1 MIIHFL
7 ISKLR
12 KFFGFNDDPLPALRK
27 RANELQVTIAKN
39 KRDKKKYSHLERELY
54 SINAI
59 IMTIERGIPYRNGKF
74 EWGK

>member
-12 KFFGFNDDPLPALRK
+12 KLFGFNDDPLPALNK
-27 RANELQVTIAKN
+27 KADELTAAIEKAKH
-39 KRDKKKYSHLERELY
+39 DKKKYSHLQNELY
-54 SINAI
+54 SVKAI

-74 EWGK
+74 EWGQ